1 MRILRSKEQVS
12 GFWAIELHR
21 IIPEMADCGDVS
33 IVPRCRLDPHLH
45 RHWELMYQIEGVTEC
60 GIMGGRTYT
69 LSPGSSLCIA
79 PNVNHWLQ
87 RKSNSGPHEVFV
99 GFDLR
104 AVAARHPRWESTK
117 HFTSTCFIREAL
129 QLERAMTRLIHEVT
143 VSSMH
148 QISGLRLALD
158 TLILEVVRTLAGT
171 CDSPSSVAMHSAVLR
186 AKLLLESRFREPWDL
201 HRLAEQAGISRAR
214 LIQLFR
220 RETGTSVHKF
230 LNKMR
235 VRHAETL
242 LLDSQLPVSAVASE
256 SGFAT
261 GQHFARIFKQVN
273 GLQPLEFRRRHRR
286 A

>member
-1 MRILRSKEQVS
+1 MGILMARSAAAVRILRSKEQVS
-12 GFWAIELHR
+12 GFWAIALHR

-104 AVAARHPRWESTK
+104 AVAARHPEWELTK

-171 CDSPSSVAMHSAVLR
+171 CDSP
-186 AKLLLESRFREPWDL
+186 
-201 HRLAEQAGISRAR
+201 
-214 LIQLFR
+214 
-220 RETGTSVHKF
+220 
-230 LNKMR
+230 
-235 VRHAETL
+235 
-242 LLDSQLPVSAVASE
+242 
-256 SGFAT
+256 
-261 GQHFARIFKQVN
+261 
-273 GLQPLEFRRRHRR
+273 
-286 A
+286 